1 METQKKE
8 PRSNKMIVVG
18 INLSIL
24 AAYTIYFRRIVN
36 EELIILAEAVVI
48 FLHVLLCLI
57 VAIFALRK
65 EFLFSALV
73 VLLIGFSS
81 CWIVFSS

>member
-1 METQKKE
+1 METQKKA
-8 PRSNKMIVVG
+8 PGSNKMIVVG
-18 INLSIL
+18 VNLAIL
-24 AAYTIYFRRIVN
+24 VAYTIYFRWVVN

-57 VAIFALRK
+57 LAIFALRK

-81 CWIVFSS
+81 CWVVFSI